1 MNLILYYST
10 ICSIIYYGLPMIG
23 TYTEDPLLQKLYF
36 LVCMLGINY
45 FYFLLSGI
53 LSSSS
58 KKSWSEITDKSFL
71 GSFAV
76 LFGLLVYY
84 DLDDAEVVRKF
95 LPQINEF
102 YTEKWFSLMV
112 IMLPMIFLSLVKI
125 LFSDP

>member
-1 MNLILYYST
+1 
-10 ICSIIYYGLPMIG
+10 MIG

>member
-23 TYTEDPLLQKLYF
+23 SYTEDPLLQKLYF
-36 LVCMLGINY
+36 LICMLGVNY
-45 FYFLLSGI
+45 VFFLLSGI

-76 LFGLLVYY
+76 LCGLLIYY
-84 DLDDAEVVRKF
+84 DLDDNDVVSKV
-95 LPQINEF
+95 LPQINDF
-102 YTEKWFSLMV
+102 YTEKWFSLLV
-112 IMLPMIFLSLVKI
+112 IMLPMVFLSLVKI